1 VKVILSPGALA
12 DLREIGDFIRQH
24 NLDAAASFVARL
36 KARCVDL
43 GTFPNAGRKRDEV
56 KPGYR
61 SVAEGDYLIFYQ
73 VYENAVEILHV
84 IHGKR
89 DLGKALKDESE

>member
-1 VKVILSPGALA
+1 MKVILSPGALA
-12 DLREIGDFIRQH
+12 NLQEIGDFIRRD

-36 KARCVDL
+36 KVRCFEL
-43 GTFPNAGRKRDEV
+43 GTFPNTGRKRDDL

-61 SVAEGDYLIFYQ
+61 SVAEGDYLIFFQ
-73 VYENAVEILHV
+73 VYENTVEILHV

-89 DLGKALKDESE
+89 DLGNALKE